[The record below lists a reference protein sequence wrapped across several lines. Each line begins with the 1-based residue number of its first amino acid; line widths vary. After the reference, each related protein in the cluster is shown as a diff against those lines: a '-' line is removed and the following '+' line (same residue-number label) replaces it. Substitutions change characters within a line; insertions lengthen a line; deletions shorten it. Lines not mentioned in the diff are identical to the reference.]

1 MRINCDPKSLPK
13 PRLNPTKPVRVP
25 DKVSK
30 AIEFGMIPRHEY
42 AEKLQRA
49 RESSRANRKDAW
61 TDEEIEI
68 LKRMFKGGYDLNIIA
83 ENLPDRTFGAV
94 EAKARKM
101 RKRGEL

>member
-1 MRINCDPKSLPK
+1 MQILIDPKSLPK
-13 PRLNPTKPVRVP
+13 PKLSPTKPVRVP
-25 DKVSK
+25 DKQSRLM
-30 AIEFGMIPRHEY
+30 EFSRIPEGEY
-42 AEKLQRA
+42 AEKLRKA
-49 RESSRANRKDAW
+49 RESSQENRKDAW

-68 LKRMFKGGYDLNIIA
+68 LKRMVKGGYDLNIIA